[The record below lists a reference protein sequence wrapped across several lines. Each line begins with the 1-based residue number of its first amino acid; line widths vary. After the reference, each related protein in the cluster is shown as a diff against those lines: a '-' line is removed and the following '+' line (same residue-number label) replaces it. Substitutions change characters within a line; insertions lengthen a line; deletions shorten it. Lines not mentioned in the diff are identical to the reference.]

1 MQGILPC
8 INELLTAKWLADYV
22 IHYYAHLSRTVSQ
35 LSTKTDLHD
44 LSLKRDPLFIDH
56 SVLEEELN
64 TRETQGNLLRR
75 DPRLKTWPT
84 FKVCF

>member
-8 INELLTAKWLADYV
+8 INEPLTAKWLADYV

-84 FKVCF
+84 FKFCF